1 MKPDCSAWWFKV
13 KAHVNPY
20 IVMYSHFG
28 IIYHTLSISI
38 ISAIIISIVILI
50 TFNIIIMIIIITHV
64 INDTAI
70 IV

>member
-1 MKPDCSAWWFKV
+1 
-13 KAHVNPY
+13 
-20 IVMYSHFG
+20 MYRHFG
-28 IIYHTLSISI
+28 ITYHTLSISI

-50 TFNIIIMIIIITHV
+50 TFNIIIITHV

>member
-1 MKPDCSAWWFKV
+1 
-13 KAHVNPY
+13 
-20 IVMYSHFG
+20 MYSHFG

-38 ISAIIISIVILI
+38 ISTIIISIVILI